1 MASFLSA
8 SQTSKIETMFDCLHE
23 TFSQKINVYKD
34 AKRTLIASN
43 PKYNSVYGRTQ
54 TGKDDSVQYTLQP
67 KVFDARV
74 YYIKTEEELLN
85 NYKTQTKTIIP
96 KGNVKVIVRKDGFDY
111 LQESR
116 RVEFDGRMFT
126 IKTDGSPY
134 GLTGNLF
141 YTFYLDPL
149 DEAKE

>member
-74 YYIKTEEELLN
+74 YYIKTEEETFN
-85 NYKTQTKTIIP
+85 NFKTQTKVILP
-96 KGNVKVIVRKDGFDY
+96 RGSVKVIVKKDGFDY
-111 LQESR
+111 LVESR
-116 RVEFDGRMFT
+116 RVEFDGRVFT
-126 IKTDGSPY
+126 VDSDGRPF
-134 GLTGNLF
+134 GLTSNIF
-141 YTFYLDPL
+141 YTFYLTPL
-149 DEAKE
+149 DE